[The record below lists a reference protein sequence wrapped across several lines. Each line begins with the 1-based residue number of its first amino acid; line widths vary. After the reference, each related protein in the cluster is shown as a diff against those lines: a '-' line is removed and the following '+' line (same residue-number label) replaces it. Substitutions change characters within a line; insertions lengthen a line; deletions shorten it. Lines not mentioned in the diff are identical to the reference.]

1 MKIAYEHLIKF
12 IPSRPSIENISEKF
26 FQLGHEHEIEN
37 NIFDMELTP
46 NRGDCLSINGLLR
59 DLSVFY
65 EITPN
70 NEIYTDDIKSLDINF
85 VNNSQE
91 ACPSISFLKIKIQGE
106 VSAYK
111 GIFKDYFD
119 DLDINKNNFFTDIS
133 NYISYETGQPTH
145 CYDAEK
151 VTSLISL
158 ETSVEEYEFKTLLD
172 KTIKLEDE
180 NLVFVQNDE
189 VINLAGV
196 MGGSGTACSKDT
208 KSVIVECAYFNP
220 ENVIGQSIKYDIKS
234 DAAHK
239 FERGVDPLCHEKVL
253 RRFLKIVDEHATIK
267 NVEIFK
273 RDYISHN
280 STEIPFSIERIN
292 NILGLSCNSEELQDY
307 LTKLG
312 FNIDKNKIIAPSYRS
327 DIKTEND
334 IAEEVARVIGYNNIP
349 TQPIKIPKL
358 SNTSAKNL
366 ELLENNI
373 KTLLISE
380 GFFEVINDPFV
391 NHETNNSIKLDN
403 PLDSGRKNL
412 RINLEK
418 SLIDNL
424 LYNERRQQDSIKLF
438 EITDVYYIDK
448 KELKS
453 KRKLGIICSGRVGKN
468 YQDFSRKIDNKYL
481 TNILEKFNKKISF
494 NPHLINRDE
503 LETKLNDKIIYLEID
518 LYELEN
524 YDFDI
529 LDKEKF
535 ILNKNN
541 FKKYIPI
548 SSFPSSVRDLSF
560 AVADK
565 EKYHDLQNLLLDYN
579 DILIKEIFVFDFYH
593 NENKDEIKIGFR
605 FVFQSNSSTITEG
618 EVNKIMNEIIEKALS
633 IPSVEIPGLKR

>member
-111 GIFKDYFD
+111 GIFQDYFD
-119 DLDINKNNFFTDIS
+119 DLDVNKNNFFTDIS

-196 MGGSGTACSKDT
+196 MGGSSTACSKDT

-273 RDYISHN
+273 RDYMSHN

-312 FNIDKNKIIAPSYRS
+312 FSIDKNKIIAPSYRS

-334 IAEEVARVIGYNNIP
+334 IAEEIARVIGYNNIP
-349 TQPIKIPKL
+349 TRPIKIPKL

-403 PLDSGRKNL
+403 PLDSGKKNL

-438 EITDVYYIDK
+438 EITDVYYIEK

-468 YQDFSRKIDNKYL
+468 YLDFSRKIDSKYL

-518 LYELEN
+518 LNELEN

-565 EKYHDLQNLLLDYN
+565 EKYHDLQKLLLDYK

-605 FVFQSNSSTITEG
+605 FVFQSNSSTITEV
-618 EVNKIMNEIIEKALS
+618 EVNNIMNEIIEKALS

>member
-65 EITPN
+65 EVTPN

-85 VNNSQE
+85 INNSPE

-111 GIFKDYFD
+111 GIFQDYFD
-119 DLDINKNNFFTDIS
+119 DLDVNKNNFFTDIS

-196 MGGSGTACSKDT
+196 MGGSSTACSKDT

-273 RDYISHN
+273 RDYMSHN

-334 IAEEVARVIGYNNIP
+334 IAEEIARVIGYNNIP
-349 TQPIKIPKL
+349 TRPIKIPKL

-438 EITDVYYIDK
+438 EITDVYYIEK

-468 YQDFSRKIDNKYL
+468 YLDFSRKIDSKYL

-518 LYELEN
+518 LNELEN

-565 EKYHDLQNLLLDYN
+565 EKYHDLQNLLLDYK

-618 EVNKIMNEIIEKALS
+618 EVNNIMNEIIEKALS

>member
-65 EITPN
+65 EVTPN

-85 VNNSQE
+85 INNSPE

-111 GIFKDYFD
+111 GIFQDYFD
-119 DLDINKNNFFTDIS
+119 DLDVNKNNFFTDIS

-196 MGGSGTACSKDT
+196 MGGSSTACSKDT

-280 STEIPFSIERIN
+280 STEIPFNIERIN

-334 IAEEVARVIGYNNIP
+334 IAEEIARVIGYNNIP

-438 EITDVYYIDK
+438 EITDVYYIEK

-468 YQDFSRKIDNKYL
+468 YLDFSRKIDSKYL

-565 EKYHDLQNLLLDYN
+565 EKYHDLQNLLLDYK

-618 EVNKIMNEIIEKALS
+618 EVNNIMNEIIEKALS

>member
-65 EITPN
+65 EVTPN

-85 VNNSQE
+85 INNSPE

-111 GIFKDYFD
+111 GIFQDYFD
-119 DLDINKNNFFTDIS
+119 DLDVNKNNFFTDIS

-196 MGGSGTACSKDT
+196 MGGSSTACSKDT

-438 EITDVYYIDK
+438 EITDVYYIEK

-518 LYELEN
+518 LNELEN

-565 EKYHDLQNLLLDYN
+565 EKYHDLQNLLLDYK

>member
-111 GIFKDYFD
+111 GIFQDYFD
-119 DLDINKNNFFTDIS
+119 DLDVNKNNFFTDIS

-196 MGGSGTACSKDT
+196 MGGSSTACSKDT

-273 RDYISHN
+273 RDYMSHN

-334 IAEEVARVIGYNNIP
+334 IAEEIARVIGYNNIP
-349 TQPIKIPKL
+349 TRPIKIPKL

-438 EITDVYYIDK
+438 EITDVYYIEK

-468 YQDFSRKIDNKYL
+468 YLDFSRKIDSKYL

-518 LYELEN
+518 LNELEN

-565 EKYHDLQNLLLDYN
+565 EKYHDLQKLLLDYK

-605 FVFQSNSSTITEG
+605 FVFQSNSSTITEV
-618 EVNKIMNEIIEKALS
+618 EVNNIMNEIIEKALS

>member
-65 EITPN
+65 EVTPN

-85 VNNSQE
+85 INNSPE

-111 GIFKDYFD
+111 GIFQDYFD
-119 DLDINKNNFFTDIS
+119 DLDVNKNNFFTDIS

-196 MGGSGTACSKDT
+196 MGGSSTACSKDT

-273 RDYISHN
+273 RDYMSHN

-334 IAEEVARVIGYNNIP
+334 IAEEIARVIGYNNIP
-349 TQPIKIPKL
+349 TRPIKIPKL

-438 EITDVYYIDK
+438 EITDVYYIEK

-468 YQDFSRKIDNKYL
+468 YLDFSRKIDSKYL

-518 LYELEN
+518 LNELEN

-565 EKYHDLQNLLLDYN
+565 EKYHDLQNLLLDYK

-605 FVFQSNSSTITEG
+605 FVFQSNSSTITEV
-618 EVNKIMNEIIEKALS
+618 EVNNIMNEIIEKALS

>member
-119 DLDINKNNFFTDIS
+119 DLDVNKNNFFTDIS

-273 RDYISHN
+273 RDYMSHN

-565 EKYHDLQNLLLDYN
+565 EKYHDLQNLLLDYK

>member
-65 EITPN
+65 EVTPN
-70 NEIYTDDIKSLDINF
+70 NDIYTDDIKSLDINF

-111 GIFKDYFD
+111 GIFQDYFD
-119 DLDINKNNFFTDIS
+119 DLDVNKNNFFTDIS

-145 CYDAEK
+145 CYDAKK

-158 ETSVEEYEFKTLLD
+158 ETSAEEYEFKTLLD

-196 MGGSGTACSKDT
+196 MGGSSTACSKDT

-267 NVEIFK
+267 NVEIFR

-280 STEIPFSIERIN
+280 STEIPFNIERIN

-438 EITDVYYIDK
+438 EITDVYYIEK

-468 YQDFSRKIDNKYL
+468 YLDFSRKIDNKYL
-481 TNILEKFNKKISF
+481 TNILEKLNKKISF

-503 LETKLNDKIIYLEID
+503 LETKLNDKIIYFEID
-518 LYELEN
+518 LNELEN

-565 EKYHDLQNLLLDYN
+565 EKYHDLQNLLLDYK

-618 EVNKIMNEIIEKALS
+618 EVNNIMNEIIEKALS

>member
-65 EITPN
+65 EVTPN

-111 GIFKDYFD
+111 GIFQDYFD
-119 DLDINKNNFFTDIS
+119 DLDVNKNNFFTDIS

-438 EITDVYYIDK
+438 EITDVYYIEK

-468 YQDFSRKIDNKYL
+468 YLDFSRKIDNKYL

-518 LYELEN
+518 LNELEN

-565 EKYHDLQNLLLDYN
+565 EKYHDLQNLY
-579 DILIKEIFVFDFYH
+579 
-593 NENKDEIKIGFR
+593 
-605 FVFQSNSSTITEG
+605 
-618 EVNKIMNEIIEKALS
+618 
-633 IPSVEIPGLKR
+633 

>member
-65 EITPN
+65 EVTPN

-85 VNNSQE
+85 INNSPE

-111 GIFKDYFD
+111 GIFQDYFD
-119 DLDINKNNFFTDIS
+119 DLDVNKNNFFTDIS

-196 MGGSGTACSKDT
+196 MGGSSTACSKDT

-273 RDYISHN
+273 RDYMSHN

-334 IAEEVARVIGYNNIP
+334 IAEEIARVIGYNNIP

-438 EITDVYYIDK
+438 EITDVYYIEK

-468 YQDFSRKIDNKYL
+468 YLDFSRKIDSKYL

-518 LYELEN
+518 LNELEN

-565 EKYHDLQNLLLDYN
+565 EKYHDLQKLLLDYK

-618 EVNKIMNEIIEKALS
+618 EVNNIMNEIIEKALS

>member
-111 GIFKDYFD
+111 GIFQDYFD

-438 EITDVYYIDK
+438 EITDVYYIEK

-468 YQDFSRKIDNKYL
+468 YLDFSRKIDSKYL

-518 LYELEN
+518 LNELEN

-565 EKYHDLQNLLLDYN
+565 EKYHDLQNLLLDYK

>member
-111 GIFKDYFD
+111 GIFQDYFD
-119 DLDINKNNFFTDIS
+119 DLDVNKNNFFTDIS

-518 LYELEN
+518 LNELEN

-565 EKYHDLQNLLLDYN
+565 EKYHDLQNLLLDYK

>member
-26 FQLGHEHEIEN
+26 FQLGHEHEIQN

-65 EITPN
+65 EVTLN
-70 NEIYTDDIKSLDINF
+70 NEIYTDDIESLDINF
-85 VNNSQE
+85 VNNSPK
-91 ACPSISFLKIKIQGE
+91 ACPSISFLKINIQGE
-106 VSAYK
+106 ISEYK
-111 GIFKDYFD
+111 GIFQDYFD
-119 DLDINKNNFFTDIS
+119 DLDVNKNNFFTDIS

-158 ETSVEEYEFKTLLD
+158 ETSIEEYEFKTLLD
-172 KTIKLEDE
+172 KTIKLKDE

-196 MGGSGTACSKDT
+196 MGGSSTACSKDT

-280 STEIPFSIERIN
+280 SIEIPFDIERIN
-292 NILGLSCNSEELQDY
+292 NILGLSYNSEELQDY

-312 FNIDKNKIIAPSYRS
+312 FNIDNNKILAPSYRS

-334 IAEEVARVIGYNNIP
+334 IAEEIARVIGYNNIP
-349 TQPIKIPKL
+349 IQSLKIPKL
-358 SNTSAKNL
+358 RSAPAKDL
-366 ELLENNI
+366 ELLEQNI
-373 KTLLISE
+373 KSLLISE

-391 NHETNNSIKLDN
+391 NHETDNSIKLDN

-438 EITDVYYIDK
+438 EITDIYYLEK
-448 KELKS
+448 KQLKN

-468 YQDFSRKIDNKYL
+468 YLDFSRKIDNKYL
-481 TNILEKFNKKISF
+481 TNILDKLHKKISF

-503 LETKLNDKIIYLEID
+503 LETKLNNKIIYLEID
-518 LYELEN
+518 LNELES
-524 YDFDI
+524 YDFDTI
-529 LDKEKF
+529 DKEKLV
-535 ILNKNN
+535 LNKNN

-560 AVADK
+560 AVSDK
-565 EKYHDLQNLLLDYN
+565 EKYHELQNLLLDYKN
-579 DILIKEIFVFDFYH
+579 ILIKEIFIFDFYH
-593 NENKDEIKIGFR
+593 NEDKDEIKIGFR

-618 EVNKIMNEIIEKALS
+618 EVNNIMNEIIEKALS